1 MAKKKIIPAKKKH
14 AVIPDAYPQLIKEL
28 KEKVR
33 TAQVR
38 AHLSVNREM
47 IKLYWEIGKTIVE
60 KQKGEKWGTKVIE
73 KIGEDLQKEFPGI
86 EGFSRRNIF
95 RMRAFYV
102 SYQIV
107 PQAVAQLEDLPIFHI
122 PWGHNAVLIEKLKD
136 TKTRLWYAQ
145 KTIQNGWSRS
155 VLETWID
162 SDLHKREGKAV
173 TNFKQTLPKLQ
184 SDLAEQAM
192 RDPYCLDFL
201 MLTDEAK
208 EREIEQGLMD
218 HLQKFL
224 LELGEGFAFIGRQY
238 PICVEGD
245 TYYID
250 LLFFHTKL
258 RCYVVVELKAKD
270 FDPKDVGQINFYLS
284 AIDDTLRHPED
295 RPTIGILLCKTKKKL
310 KVEYAVRNLKKPI
323 SVSSYELIVKSLP
336 RELKPSLP
344 TIEQIETELS
354 KDLKKKKKG

>member
-1 MAKKKIIPAKKKH
+1 M
-14 AVIPDAYPQLIKEL
+14 
-28 KEKVR
+28 
-33 TAQVR
+33 
-38 AHLSVNREM
+38 
-47 IKLYWEIGKTIVE
+47 
-60 KQKGEKWGTKVIE
+60 
-73 KIGEDLQKEFPGI
+73 

-95 RMRAFYV
+95 RMRAFYT
-102 SYQIV
+102 SYQVV
-107 PQAVAQLEDLPIFHI
+107 PQAVAQLEDLPIFSI
-122 PWGHNAVLIEKLKD
+122 PSGHNAVLLEKLKD

-155 VLETWID
+155 ILEMWIE
-162 SDLHKREGKAV
+162 SDLHKREGKAI
-173 TNFKQTLPKLQ
+173 TNFKETLPKIQ

-224 LELGEGFAFIGRQY
+224 LELGEGFAFVGRQY

-245 TYYID
+245 TYYVD

-284 AIDDTLRHPED
+284 AIDDTLRHLED

-323 SVSSYELIVKSLP
+323 SVSSYDLIVKSLP
-336 RELKPSLP
+336 KELKPSLP

-354 KDLKKKKKG
+354 KDLKKKKKR